1 MRWVVITPAGAS
13 GRGPNETSD
22 DELGLWKG
30 KKNASQLSMI
40 SSQHPLHLQMVIEVE
55 TRNNESEKWKQI
67 V

>member
-1 MRWVVITPAGAS
+1 
-13 GRGPNETSD
+13 
-22 DELGLWKG
+22 
-30 KKNASQLSMI
+30 MI